1 MLFINLLCKMLCIC
15 ICLILVSIAKVK
27 NLLVGKDCPHSK
39 DRKLSK
45 VRYYVILVVLVM
57 LDHSRARKS
66 HTVKELYR
74 HLMKR
79 EEG

>member
-45 VRYYVILVVLVM
+45 VRYYVILVM

-66 HTVKELYR
+66 HTVKE
-74 HLMKR
+74 R